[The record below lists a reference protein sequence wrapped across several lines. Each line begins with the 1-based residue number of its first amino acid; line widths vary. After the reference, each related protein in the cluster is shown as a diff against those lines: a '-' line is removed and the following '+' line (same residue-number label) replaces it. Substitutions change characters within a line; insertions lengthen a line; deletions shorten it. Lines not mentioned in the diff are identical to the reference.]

1 MSKYLILTGG
11 SQGIGEATIE
21 CFMKAGWKSFNLS
34 RHACQLSDVTNIATD
49 LLSDSWES
57 TLTTSL
63 IPKLSD
69 AEQICL
75 VHNAAMF
82 ISDQV
87 GAMQVDALQKTFKL
101 NVIAPALLNNLVL
114 PHMPKGSSIIYIGS
128 TLSEKAVAGCA
139 TYTTSKHAIAGLM
152 KATCQDL
159 AGQEIYTCCICPGVT
174 DTEMLRERCNHDDSI
189 LQQLKQLSVDERL
202 IEPSEIANVIWFCAN
217 NPVMNGTIIHANL
230 GQKEQ

>member
-11 SQGIGEATIE
+11 SQGVGKAAITT
-21 CFMKAGWKSFNLS
+21 FLQAGWTTFNLS
-34 RHACQLSDVTNIATD
+34 RHECEVAGVNNIAID
-49 LLSDSWES
+49 LLSQTWDSIIRTE
-57 TLTTSL
+57 LL
-63 IPKLSD
+63 PQLQHAK
-69 AEQICL
+69 QICL

-87 GAMQVDALQKTFKL
+87 GAMQADALQKTFQL
-101 NVIAPALLNNLVL
+101 NVITPALLNNLLL
-114 PHMPKGSSIIYIGS
+114 PLMPKRSSIIYIGS

-139 TYTTSKHAIAGLM
+139 SYISSKHAIVGLM

-159 AGQEIYTCCICPGVT
+159 AGQAIYTCCICPGVT
-174 DTEMLRERCNHDDSI
+174 DTQMLRERCHHDDSI

-202 IEPSEIANVIWFCAN
+202 IEPKEIAEVILFCAN
-217 NPVMNGTIIHANL
+217 NPVINGTIIHANS